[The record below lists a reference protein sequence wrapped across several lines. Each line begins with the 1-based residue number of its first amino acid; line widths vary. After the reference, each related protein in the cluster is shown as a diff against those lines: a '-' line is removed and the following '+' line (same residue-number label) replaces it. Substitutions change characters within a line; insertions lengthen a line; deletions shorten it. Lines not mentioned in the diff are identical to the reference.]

1 MKLALVGNPNC
12 GKTTLF
18 NILTNSNAKVGNF
31 PGVTV
36 EKREAKIKK
45 DDLVL
50 NFVDLPG
57 VYSLSPFSQE
67 EVISRNY
74 IFDEDVDVIVNV
86 VDASNLERNLY
97 LTTQVLEIGI
107 KTVVAL
113 NLYDVVEANGDKLDV
128 VELESRLGCKV
139 VPVSAKTGKGVAEL
153 VDIVSAELKPNKK
166 KTLITHTEVLKAVDH
181 IRENIV
187 SKGNKTPDFFNCVKL
202 LEEDKVSLKYL
213 KSKFKD
219 IDTKEIDRIVKVT
232 NESVNNSWDVVIAKN
247 RYDVIEDLI
256 NVTYT
261 KGLEESETISDK
273 IDKVLTHKVFALPI
287 FFIAMFIVFSIT
299 FGKIGT
305 WFADGAAY
313 LLDDVFTVAVENFFV
328 NAGASE
334 WAISL
339 VVGGIIP
346 GVGMILTFLPQILI
360 LFFFIALLEDVG
372 YMARAAF
379 IMDRT
384 LRGVGLSGKAF
395 VPMIMGFGCSVPAIM
410 ATRTLNSERDRRLA
424 IILTPFMSCGARLP
438 IYLMFTS
445 YFFVSNQTFVIL
457 SMYLLGVVV
466 ALICGLILKNTAL
479 KDTDSS
485 FILELPSYRKPTAK
499 NISTKLKETAG
510 GYIKKAGT
518 ILLVASIIIWT
529 AQYFTPTFQIAAT
542 QQESIMGVVGSFIAP
557 IFAPLGFGTWQATV
571 SLITGFIAKEAVV
584 STMEIIYTPEQL
596 TSAFTQLSAYSF
608 MVFTLLYMPCI
619 VAFSTIKKEMVTW
632 KWTIFTVAFQT
643 AVAWFVAFIVY
654 QVGGLFF

>member
-45 DDLVL
+45 DDKVL

-57 VYSLSPFSQE
+57 IYSLSPFSQE
-67 EVISRNY
+67 EIISRNY

-97 LTTQVLEIGI
+97 LTTQVVEIGI

-113 NLYDVVEANGDKLDV
+113 NLYDVVEANGDELDII
-128 VELESRLGCKV
+128 ELEKRLGCRV
-139 VPVSAKTGKGVAEL
+139 VPISAKTGKGVDEL
-153 VDIVSAELKPNKK
+153 VNVVTSELKSNRK
-166 KTLITHTEVLKAVDH
+166 KTLINHPEILKAVSS
-181 IRENIV
+181 ISANIV
-187 SKGNKTPDFFNCVKL
+187 VKGNETPDFFNCVKL
-202 LEEDKVSLKYL
+202 LEADKVSLKYL
-213 KSKFKD
+213 KSKFKNV
-219 IDTKEIDRIVKVT
+219 DTKEIDRIVKVT
-232 NESVNNSWDVVIAKN
+232 NESVKNSWDVVIAKN
-247 RYDVIEDLI
+247 RYDVIEEII
-256 NVTYT
+256 NLTYKSGT
-261 KGLEESETISDK
+261 EETESISDK
-273 IDKVLTHKVFALPI
+273 IDKVLTHKYFALPI
-287 FFIAMFIVFSIT
+287 FFLAMFLVFTIT
-299 FGKIGT
+299 FGSIGT
-305 WFADGAAY
+305 WFADSAAY
-313 LLDDVFTVAVENFFV
+313 LLDDVITVQVENFFV
-328 NAGASE
+328 SAGASD

-339 VVGGIIP
+339 VVEGIIP

-445 YFFVSNQTFVIL
+445 YFFVSNQAFVVFT
-457 SMYLLGVVV
+457 MYLLGVVV

-485 FILELPSYRKPTAK
+485 FILELPSYRKPTVK

-518 ILLVASIIIWT
+518 ILLVASIIIWC
-529 AQYFTPTFQIAAT
+529 AQYFTPTLQVAES
-542 QQESIMGVVGSFIAP
+542 QQVSIMGYIGSFIAP
-557 IFAPLGFGTWQATV
+557 IFAPLGFGTWQASV

-584 STMEIIYTPEQL
+584 STMEILYTPEQFAA
-596 TSAFTQLSAYSF
+596 AFTQLSAYSF

-632 KWTIFTVAFQT
+632 KWTIFTIGFQT
-643 AVAWFVAFIVY
+643 AVAWFMAFLVY
-654 QVGGLFF
+654 QIGGLFF

>member
-45 DDLVL
+45 DNKVL

-67 EVISRNY
+67 EVISRNF
-74 IFDEDVDVIVNV
+74 IFEEDVDIVVNV

-113 NLYDVVEANGDKLDV
+113 NLYDVVEANGDTLDV
-128 VELESRLGCKV
+128 VELEKRLGCRV
-139 VPVSAKTGKGVAEL
+139 IPVSAKTGKGVKEL
-153 VDIVSAELKPNKK
+153 VEVVAGELQPNRKNSLINNTDI
-166 KTLITHTEVLKAVDH
+166 LKAVDK
-181 IRENIV
+181 ISENIV
-187 SKGNKTPDFFNCVKL
+187 SKGNATPDFFNCVKL

-213 KSKFKD
+213 KNKFKD
-219 IDTKEIDRIVKVT
+219 VDTKEIDRIVKVT

-247 RYDVIEDLI
+247 RYEVIEEII
-256 NVTYT
+256 NLTYKIGT
-261 KGLEESETISDK
+261 EKSETVSEK
-273 IDKVLTHKVFALPI
+273 IDKVLTHKYLALPI
-287 FFIAMFIVFSIT
+287 FFLAMFIVFSIT
-299 FGKIGT
+299 FGAFGS
-305 WFADGAAY
+305 WFADSATY
-313 LLDDVFTVAVENFFV
+313 LLEDVFTVWVENFFV
-328 NAGASE
+328 SAGASD

-339 VVGGIIP
+339 VVEGIIP

-424 IILTPFMSCGARLP
+424 IILTPFMSCGAKLP
-438 IYLMFTS
+438 IYVMFAS
-445 YFFVSNQTFVIL
+445 YFFVGSETIVIF

-485 FILELPSYRKPTAK
+485 FILELPSYRKPTVK

-518 ILLVASIIIWT
+518 ILLVASIIIWV
-529 AQYFTPTFQIAAT
+529 AQYFTPTFQIAQS
-542 QQESIMGVVGSFIAP
+542 QQDSIMGVIGSFIAP
-557 IFAPLGFGTWQATV
+557 IFAPLGFGTWQASV

-584 STMEIIYTPEQL
+584 STMGIIYTPDQL
-596 TSAFTQLSAYSF
+596 AAAFTQLSAYSF

-632 KWTIFTVAFQT
+632 KWTIFTIGFQT
-643 AVAWFVAFIVY
+643 GVAWFVAFLVY
-654 QVGGLFF
+654 QIGGLFF

>member
-1 MKLALVGNPNC
+1 MKLALVGNPNS

-113 NLYDVVEANGDKLDV
+113 NLYDVVEANGDKLDIK
-128 VELESRLGCKV
+128 ELEKRLGCTV
-139 VPVSAKTGKGVAEL
+139 VPVSAKTGKGVEEL
-153 VDIVSAELKPNKK
+153 VNVVSKELQSNKK
-166 KTLITHTEVLKAVDH
+166 RTLITHPEILKAVGN
-181 IRENIV
+181 IEENII
-187 SKGNKTPDFFNCVKL
+187 SKGNVTPDFFNCVKL

-213 KSKFKD
+213 KSKFKN

-232 NESVNNSWDVVIAKN
+232 NESVKNSWDVVIAKN
-247 RYDVIEDLI
+247 RYDVIEELI

-261 KGLEESETISDK
+261 RGLEESESVSDK
-273 IDKVLTHKVFALPI
+273 IDKVLTHKYFALPL
-287 FFIAMFIVFSIT
+287 FFIAMYLVFSIT
-299 FGKIGT
+299 FGAFGS

-313 LLDDVFTVAVENFFV
+313 LLDDVFTVWVEELFV
-328 NAGASE
+328 SAGASD

-360 LFFFIALLEDVG
+360 LFFFIAVLEDVG

-438 IYLMFTS
+438 IYVMFTG
-445 YFFVSNQTFVIL
+445 YFFVGNETIVIF

-466 ALICGLILKNTAL
+466 ALICGLLLKNTAL

-485 FILELPSYRKPTAK
+485 FILELPNYRKPTVK

-529 AQYFTPTFQIAAT
+529 AQYFTPTFQIATT
-542 QQESIMGVVGSFIAP
+542 QQESVMGVVGSFIAP
-557 IFAPLGFGTWQATV
+557 LFAPLGFGTWQAAV

-584 STMEIIYTPEQL
+584 STMEIIYTTEQL
-596 TSAFTQLSAYSF
+596 ATSFTQLSAFSF

-632 KWTIFTVAFQT
+632 KWTLFTVGFQT
-643 AVAWFVAFIVY
+643 AVAWFVAFLVY
-654 QVGGLFF
+654 QIGGLFF